1 MTRVTLPRAGRADS
15 RARTRSPAKPPAKA
29 AAVNDRA
36 PELGRRGAEHSGL
49 SDQAHTRLEE
59 MIVSLEL
66 APGSIWS
73 EADLSLKL
81 GIGRTPVREALQR
94 LERDHLV
101 RILPRHG
108 AQITEINVVEQLL
121 LLELR
126 RALDR
131 LIAAD
136 AARRSTAPER
146 SQLLKMAERLEA
158 FGDESNDVLAYLRQH
173 YELKNFLAACAR
185 NPFVARAVMPCY
197 AMSRRFYYLH
207 YRQVRDIATAT
218 RHHAEVVRAV
228 VVGNE
233 KDAVAATDRLMD
245 YVEEL
250 TRATVTGRF

>member
-1 MTRVTLPRAGRADS
+1 MKRAASPRAARPAD
-15 RARTRSPAKPPAKA
+15 RARVKTPAKA
-29 AAVNDRA
+29 APVAAVRA
-36 PELGRRGAEHSGL
+36 PRTAGDAHSGL
-49 SDQAHTRLEE
+49 SDEARARLEE
-59 MIVSLEL
+59 MIVSLDL

-73 EADLSLKL
+73 EAELSAKL

-94 LERDHLV
+94 LENDHLV

-126 RALDR
+126 RSLDR
-131 LIAAD
+131 LIAID
-136 AARRSTAPER
+136 AARRCTPQER

-158 FGDESNDVLAYLRQH
+158 FDSDDLLAYLRQH
-173 YELKNFLAACAR
+173 YELKNFLAECAR

-207 YRQVRDIATAT
+207 YRQVQDIAVAT
-218 RHHAEVVRAV
+218 KHHAAVIRAV
-228 VVGNE
+228 VMGNE
-233 KDAVAATDRLMD
+233 KTAAAASDRLMD